1 MGAEDQGL
9 VHYWR
14 VLRER
19 AWIVVVCTVLVV
31 AAAGA
36 YVATAHRTYQAQS
49 QMLIQAAA
57 SGDSTLAALPVLHQT
72 GDPTADVLT
81 GASLVTTEPV
91 ANAVIAALHLHDSPA
106 SVLSSISASPIGNA
120 SLVAVQATSASPQRA
135 QQLATEFATQ
145 TIALGT
151 ARMHAAIGRAL
162 PTLEGQLAAV
172 PVAQRYGPGSL
183 GAQVDELRQL
193 QLQSD
198 PTLVSAAPASLP
210 SAPTS
215 PKTKLSLIAGLIAGV
230 LIGIG
235 AAFLFHAID
244 PRIRREEQLREQFA
258 LPILARIPRQRH
270 VKKQRPLLPSELT
283 LASQEGYRT
292 LRTIIAARGRSST
305 SRSILVTGSA
315 PAEGKSTTSIG
326 LAAAL
331 AQGGARVILIE
342 ADFRKP
348 TFSKSLELRPEQPG
362 GGSITG
368 IEQVLTGRVE
378 LSRALVSARIDGA
391 AVRVLP
397 AGSST
402 VDLANK
408 ISFALV
414 RKLIGDA
421 EAMCDF
427 VVIDSAP
434 LTAVIDALPF
444 AEMADEVLI
453 VARMNQT
460 RIAKLRALTD
470 LLGDNGISS
479 TGLVLIGGESLNAGY
494 YYGNGNGSSER
505 AARRSRPEQEP
516 SRKAEPAG

>member
-1 MGAEDQGL
+1 MGGDDQGL
-9 VHYWR
+9 VRYWR

-19 AWIVVVCTVLVV
+19 AWVVVACTVLVV
-31 AAAGA
+31 AATGA
-36 YVATAHRTYQAQS
+36 YVATAPRTYQAQS
-49 QMLIQAAA
+49 QMLVQAAA
-57 SGDSTLAALPVLHQT
+57 SSDSTLTALPVLHQT

-91 ANAVIAALHLHDSPA
+91 ASAVIAALHLHDTPA
-106 SVLSSISASPIGNA
+106 SVLGSISASPIGNA
-120 SLVAVQATSASPQRA
+120 SLVAVQATSASPRRA
-135 QQLATEFATQ
+135 QQLATQFVTQ
-145 TIALGT
+145 TIALST

-162 PTLEGQLAAV
+162 PTVEGQLAAV
-172 PVAQRYGPGSL
+172 PIAQRYGPGSL

-210 SAPTS
+210 ASPTS

-244 PRIRREEQLREQFA
+244 PRIRREEQLREDFP

-270 VKKQRPLLPSELT
+270 AKKQRPLLPAELT
-283 LASQEGYRT
+283 FGSQEGYRT

-348 TFSKSLELRPEQPG
+348 TFSRSLELRPDRL
-362 GGSITG
+362 GSGTIG
-368 IEQVLTGRVE
+368 IDQVLTGRVE
-378 LSRALVSARIDGA
+378 LARALVPARIDGA
-391 AVRVLP
+391 SVRVLS
-397 AGSST
+397 AGDSA
-402 VDLANK
+402 VDLADK

-414 RKLIGDA
+414 RKLISDA
-421 EAMCDF
+421 ESMCDF

-470 LLGDNGISS
+470 LLRDNGISP
-479 TGLVLIGGESLNAGY
+479 TGLVLIGGEPLNAGY
-494 YYGNGNGSSER
+494 YYGNSNGSSER
-505 AARRSRPEQEP
+505 ASRRQRRDQEP
-516 SRKAEPAG
+516 SGKAEPAG